1 MAARFDRRKR
11 KQRAYDKDN
20 PYGFN
25 TGYGYPRQGFAHT
38 DAHGMIYKDDRRRQA
53 HFRERFDAREAS
65 WLRSESGSWHK
76 PGPHTGRGPR
86 NYRRPDS
93 RIREE
98 VNDRLTQHGRI
109 DATHIVVEVKNGE
122 VALKGRADNR
132 QTKRRA
138 EDLAWSVMGVHDVHN
153 QLRIEEKAPGWQGRQ
168 YREVDRTEEEERASN
183 GQQRTTRM

>member
-1 MAARFDRRKR
+1 MAARPNRRKGER
-11 KQRAYDKDN
+11 RAYDEDS

-38 DAHGMIYKDDRRRQA
+38 DAHGMVYKDDRRRRAQ
-53 HFRERFDAREAS
+53 FRERSGARGAS
-65 WLRSESGSWHK
+65 WHGPESGYRRE

-109 DATHIVVEVKNGE
+109 DATHMIVEVKHGE
-122 VALKGRADNR
+122 VTLKGRVASR
-132 QTKRRA
+132 QAKRWA
-138 EDLAWSVMGVHDVHN
+138 ENLAWSVMGVHDVHN
-153 QLRIEEKAPGWQGRQ
+153 QMRIEAKAPGWQSRQ
-168 YREVDRTEEEERASN
+168 YRELEDNEEQERADN
-183 GQQRTTRM
+183 GQRRTTGV